1 MERLSPKPLRDGG
14 RRGGRGHPSTV
25 YQCHLTSQFP
35 VKKRKKVLFIAKE
48 DRNNRAV
55 FFFHFALA
63 IIIFFF
69 GKRGSADMAKTVF
82 E

>member
-1 MERLSPKPLRDGG
+1 MGEGGEGGDTLRLSINVISLPNSRM
-14 RRGGRGHPSTV
+14 
-25 YQCHLTSQFP
+25 
-35 VKKRKKVLFIAKE
+35 KKEKKVLFIAKE